1 MIDYSRMRFTWY
13 NNVYRIISD
22 YYDKKDI
29 EPGRAYNNRAIIECF
44 EITQS
49 LPFGELRNRV
59 LMLIF
64 GLKLSVE
71 DTATE
76 LDIDISSVYRWRTDF
91 IYLVAKRLGYSF
103 DPADHVQINNVDR
116 ETATGA

>member
-1 MIDYSRMRFTWY
+1 
-13 NNVYRIISD
+13 
-22 YYDKKDI
+22 
-29 EPGRAYNNRAIIECF
+29 
-44 EITQS
+44 
-49 LPFGELRNRV
+49 
-59 LMLIF
+59 MLIF

-91 IYLVAKRLGYSF
+91 IYLVAKKLGYSF
-103 DPADHVQINNVDR
+103 DPADHVQINNVNR